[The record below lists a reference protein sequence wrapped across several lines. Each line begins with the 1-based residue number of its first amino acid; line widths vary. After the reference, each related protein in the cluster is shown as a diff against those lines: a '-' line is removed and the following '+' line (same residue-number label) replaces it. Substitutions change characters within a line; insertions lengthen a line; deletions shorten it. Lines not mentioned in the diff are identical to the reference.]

1 VEQQRVVRL
10 EYQLTRKTLDVSLND
25 YSFWDAMATAFKYCQ
40 EIPQLFQ
47 KQVLDVLF
55 DTQKEGYISW
65 SKDKKDVL
73 VSRISK
79 AINDNCLVLN
89 EKEKLVQA
97 DDCINQIAMVSW
109 LASPSQYKQ
118 DKAMSIEIF
127 PSQLIM
133 YQNFKKIRC
142 EEGVPTNVWHVS

>member
-1 VEQQRVVRL
+1 VARL

-40 EIPQLFQ
+40 ENPQLFQ

-55 DTQKEGYISW
+55 DTQKEGHISW
-65 SKDKKDVL
+65 SKNEKDAL
-73 VSRISK
+73 MMSRISK

-97 DDCINQIAMVSW
+97 NDCITQIAMVSW
-109 LASPSQYKQ
+109 LASLSQY
-118 DKAMSIEIF
+118 E
-127 PSQLIM
+127 
-133 YQNFKKIRC
+133 
-142 EEGVPTNVWHVS
+142 